1 MRKTK
6 LFTLLFL
13 AIIWGLSLKFSLDR
27 TDSELLNS
35 FSKSKE
41 SAILHTITG
50 FNTSKKAL
58 VYIPFDMKDA
68 ENVVVKIADEM
79 KQSGEFN
86 GVFYKLTDANE
97 EIKEYFKNNYIYLSD
112 ANLSK
117 FGNIENELKKLKEKS
132 ENPFEYTPIDK
143 SDPFGV
149 FTLKT
154 AGFEH
159 KNGMLSVAKGY
170 LIIASTKADITDQKA
185 AIKLEETCK
194 KLEQKYTGSL
204 FFAPHFF
211 SAENSQIIEKKV
223 KTLSIISILAL
234 IGIYVFILKNP
245 RLLAVSVVVLGFSI
259 SVASAVTALIFGHI
273 ATLALA
279 FGAGI
284 ASIAE
289 DYLFLLYLKRNFQTN
304 SFNKEVFF
312 GFLATFLSLLTLSTL
327 SDGLVAQISLFTA
340 SAIAVAYICFSYLPR
355 FFDFSKQ
362 VFFAPLRFR
371 PKAVINPYI
380 LTLFA
385 TLVLFASIFYAKADF
400 EIQKLNYDN
409 KELNARSAFFESMLG
424 DKESIIIE
432 AKTKDELLK
441 KTDAIKQ
448 KFPSLNSISD
458 FIPSKES
465 LEQKDKNLKSIK
477 IDEIKQKIEQNA
489 QKNGFRAGYF
499 ANSYDFLKNP
509 NFIPN
514 EKAVSELGYEIKCN
528 THACYT
534 SAQIKQTDINN
545 VKSSFDSIYTTRE
558 IIIQMAKT
566 EFKSFAVPSILAA
579 LVVICVLIYKSRQ
592 NFIFALNFILFP
604 LSALLFYLA
613 FIAGGVNIMHMFG
626 IFLVVI
632 YGVDYGIYLE
642 KDESDE
648 ALRAV
653 FYSLSTTFAG
663 FGVLAFSDIV
673 AVSSIGIAV
682 CIGILT
688 LFAAIFQKRVINAN

>member
-1 MRKTK
+1 MPKTK
-6 LFTLLFL
+6 FFGILFL
-13 AIIWGLSLKFSLDR
+13 AIIWGLSLKFSLDK

-41 SAILHTITG
+41 STILHTITG

-58 VYIPFDMKDA
+58 VYIPFDINNSEETVA
-68 ENVVVKIADEM
+68 KIAEEM
-79 KQSGEFN
+79 KKSGEFN
-86 GVFYKLTDANE
+86 NVLYKLTDTSE
-97 EIKEYFKNNYIYLSD
+97 EVKEYFKNNYIYLSNADFGKFDNID
-112 ANLSK
+112 A
-117 FGNIENELKKLKEKS
+117 ELKKLKEKS

-143 SDPFGV
+143 NDPLGV
-149 FTLKT
+149 FSLKT
-154 AGFEH
+154 GGFEN
-159 KNGMLSVAKGY
+159 KNGMLSAGKGY
-170 LIIASTKADITDQKA
+170 LIIASTKAEVTDQKA
-185 AIKLEETCK
+185 AIKLEDVCK
-194 KLEQKYTGSL
+194 KLEKKYTGTL

-223 KTLSIISILAL
+223 KTLSAISILAL
-234 IGIYVFILKNP
+234 IAIYVFILKNP
-245 RLLAVSVVVLGFSI
+245 RLLLISIAVLGFSV
-259 SVASAVTALIFGHI
+259 SLASAITALFFGHI

-312 GFLATFLSLLTLSTL
+312 GFLATFLSLLTLSVL

-340 SAIAVAYICFSYLPR
+340 LAIGIAYACFSYLPK

-362 VFFAPLRFR
+362 ASFAPLRFK
-371 PKAVINPYI
+371 PKALIHPYI
-380 LTLFA
+380 FTL
-385 TLVLFASIFYAKADF
+385 LSMLLLIVSVFYIKADF
-400 EIQKLNYDN
+400 EIQKLNYNN
-409 KELNARSAFFESMLG
+409 KELNVRSAFFESMLG
-424 DKESIIIE
+424 DKESIIVE

-441 KTDAIKQ
+441 KTNAIKQ

-465 LEQKDKNLKSIK
+465 LEQKDKILKSLK

-499 ANSYDFLKNP
+499 ADSYDFLKNP
-509 NFIPN
+509 HFVPN
-514 EKAVSELGYEIKCN
+514 EKAIKELGYEIKCDKD
-528 THACYT
+528 ACYT
-534 SAQIKQTDINN
+534 SAQIKQTDISAA
-545 VKSSFDSIYTTRE
+545 KAAFGGIYTTRE
-558 IIIQMAKT
+558 IIISMAKT
-566 EFKSFAVPSILAA
+566 EFKSFAIPSAIAAFVVAFVLA
-579 LVVICVLIYKSRQ
+579 YKSGR
-592 NFIFALNFILFP
+592 NFVFALNFILFP
-604 LSALLFYLA
+604 LSVLLFYLA
-613 FIAGGVNIMHMFG
+613 FVADGVNIMHMFG

-663 FGVLAFSDIV
+663 FGVLAFSDIN
-673 AVSSIGIAV
+673 AVSSIGIVV
-682 CIGILT
+682 CIGIIT
-688 LFAAIFQKRVINAN
+688 LFAAIFQKRAINAS